1 MLNLKKLF
9 RSFGYAIAGILIAAR
24 EQQNM
29 RIHVLAVLV
38 VTLSGI
44 FIGLDAIEWG
54 VIALTYGLVLVAEM
68 FNSAI
73 ENLIDLVSP
82 ERNPLAGKVKDIAAG
97 AVLIAALVATCVAIS
112 IFGNKLFN
120 QIL

>member
-120 QIL
+120 QLL

>member
-44 FIGLDAIEWG
+44 FVGLDAIEWG

>member
-44 FIGLDAIEWG
+44 FIGLDAMEWG

>member
-9 RSFGYAIAGILIAAR
+9 KSFGYAIAGVLIAVR

-38 VTLSGI
+38 VTVFGV
-44 FIGLDAIEWG
+44 FIGLDAVEWSI
-54 VIALTYGLVLVAEM
+54 IALTYGLVLVAEM
-68 FNSAI
+68 FNSAL
-73 ENLIDLVSP
+73 EYLIDLVSP
-82 ERNPLAGKVKDIAAG
+82 ERNPIAGKVKDVAAG
-97 AVLIAALVATCVAIS
+97 AVLLAALVATCVAIS

>member
-44 FIGLDAIEWG
+44 FVGLDAIEWG

-120 QIL
+120 QLL